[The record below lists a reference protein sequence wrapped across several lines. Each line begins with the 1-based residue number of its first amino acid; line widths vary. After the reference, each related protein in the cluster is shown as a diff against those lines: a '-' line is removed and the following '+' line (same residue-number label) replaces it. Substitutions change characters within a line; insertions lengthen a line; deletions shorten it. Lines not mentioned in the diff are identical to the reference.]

1 MYRVSTLLL
10 FMRRKELCTQFNFTL
25 PRGLIDSQD
34 RVHRHGVMRLAT
46 AKDELWVQQERK
58 VQENPAYG
66 ALIMLSCV
74 ISRLGSLNS
83 VTPEQLEDLVLRD
96 IAYLREFYNRINQQS
111 NTDIPAHCP
120 QCDTQFNVRL
130 ELAGES

>member
-1 MYRVSTLLL
+1 
-10 FMRRKELCTQFNFTL
+10 MRRKELCTEFNFTL

-66 ALIMLSCV
+66 ALIMLSRV

-83 VTPEQLEDLVLRD
+83 VTPEQLEELVLRD
-96 IAYLREFYNRINQQS
+96 IYYLREFYNRINQQS
-111 NTDIPAHCP
+111 NINIPAHCP
-120 QCDTQFNVRL
+120 ECDTQFNVRL